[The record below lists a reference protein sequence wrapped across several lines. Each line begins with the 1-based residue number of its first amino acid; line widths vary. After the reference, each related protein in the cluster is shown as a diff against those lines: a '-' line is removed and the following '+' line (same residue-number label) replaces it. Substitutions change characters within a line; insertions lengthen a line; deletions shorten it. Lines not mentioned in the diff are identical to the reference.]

1 MKKKLLCSLEDHI
14 QKWMDDNCEEHE
26 WPDGFV
32 YSDEVEDMA
41 LAASLVFDASVKGQD
56 FAKAES
62 A

>member
-1 MKKKLLCSLEDHI
+1 
-14 QKWMDDNCEEHE
+14 MDDNCEEHE